1 MQMNIVYRFEDEH
14 RLAYLFP
21 RRFWNELQS
30 VEAIFFAAA
39 ANGSNSKKGYP
50 HVVVDAHFFF
60 DSQADGPVRGVYA
73 IAKRTL
79 SKATVRS
86 VC

>member
-1 MQMNIVYRFEDEH
+1 MQMHIVYRFEDEH

-60 DSQADGPVRGVYA
+60 LFPSGRSGPRRLRYCQADA
-73 IAKRTL
+73 I
-79 SKATVRS
+79 
-86 VC
+86 